1 MTKKD
6 HSLKTLLTKTYFK
19 SEKEDYFYMAYK
31 ELFTASHW
39 IDQTT
44 GEEVKLTHNIK
55 AVYTH
60 KMDQFKSFSRRG
72 QLYNESHQ
80 TVADKLGISIKTVE
94 EVAIPL
100 LKRMGLI
107 HIEKLS
113 QRRYITTMYPLKHL
127 NGSLI
132 NKKLHKHMKPY
143 KKSTSS
149 TPITY
154 EQLKVIERNKERIKK
169 VMSNM
174 TEEVFILTKG
184 ELDRLRKPT
193 TKGDDTNETDE

>member
-19 SEKEDYFYMAYK
+19 SEREDYFYMAYK

-39 IDQTT
+39 VDTTT

-60 KMDQFKSFSRRG
+60 KMDQFKSFSRRN
-72 QLYNESHQ
+72 QPYHESHQ

-107 HIEKLS
+107 HIEKIS
-113 QRRYITTMYPLKHL
+113 QRRYITTMYSLKHL
-127 NGSLI
+127 NGCLI

-149 TPITY
+149 PITY

-169 VMSNM
+169 VLNNM
-174 TEEVFILTKG
+174 TEEVFILTKD
-184 ELDRLRKPT
+184 ELDRLRKPF
-193 TKGDDTNETDE
+193 KGDDTNETDE